1 MSGVVRRLDA
11 ILIDRI
17 AAGEVVER
25 PASALKELVEN
36 AIDAGAS
43 RIDIVLEA
51 GGKRLIRIVD
61 DGVGMDASDLGLAV
75 ERHATSKLPGGDLSI
90 IRTLGFR
97 GEALPSIGSVAR
109 LDIQSRPP
117 DASQGHR
124 ISVDCGVK
132 SGVSP
137 IGMAYGTRIE
147 VSDLFATIPARLKF
161 LKSDRSEAQ
170 AGAEMVRRLAM
181 AHPEIRFSL
190 HGDGIAG
197 FDYLAI
203 APGTNGLERL
213 GQVLGSDFTQN
224 ALAIEAI
231 REGFHLSGFCGLPT
245 MHRANAQHQ
254 YLFVNG
260 RPVRD
265 KLLQGAVRAA
275 YMDFLPASRHPV
287 LVLFL
292 NCDPQFV
299 DVNVHPAKTEVR
311 FVDAGLVRG
320 LMIGAL
326 KHALAGAMHR
336 ATTTGGTAALQVL
349 GERARPSNLDW
360 DWRTSPN
367 ASFQSPA
374 PTLSGM
380 SEPMARPFLMD
391 EPLRHQVEPQDAP
404 LGAARAQVHDTYI
417 LAQTA
422 QGLVIVDQHAAHERL
437 VYEKLKRGRASEG
450 IARQGLLIPHVIE
463 LEPRD
468 CTLLLEAS
476 ELLASFGLILEG
488 FGEGAICVREIPALL
503 KGDIGELIRDL
514 VDILAEHGAASPL
527 EKRLDH
533 VLATMA
539 CHHSVRAGRRLL
551 PEEMNALL
559 REMEA
564 TPGSGQCNHGRP
576 TYIELKLSDLEKL
589 FGRR

>member
-51 GGKRLIRIVD
+51 GGKKLIRIVD
-61 DGVGMDASDLGLAV
+61 DGVGMDAADLGLAV
-75 ERHATSKLPGGDLSI
+75 ERHATSKLPDGDLST

-109 LDIQSRPP
+109 LEIQSRPQ
-117 DASQGHR
+117 DAAQGHR
-124 ISVDCGVK
+124 ICVDCGVK
-132 SGVSP
+132 GGVAP

-161 LKSDRSEAQ
+161 LKSDRAEAQ

-190 HGDGIAG
+190 HGDGFTG
-197 FDYLAI
+197 FDYLAVP
-203 APGTNGLERL
+203 PGSNGLVRL

-224 ALAIEAI
+224 ALAIEAV

-254 YLFVNG
+254 YLYVNG

-275 YMDFLPASRHPV
+275 YMDYLPASRHPV
-287 LVLFL
+287 MVLFL

-326 KHALAGAMHR
+326 KNALAGAMHR

-349 GERARPSNLDW
+349 SERARPSHIDW
-360 DWRTSPN
+360 DWRASPN
-367 ASFQSPA
+367 APFQS

-380 SEPMARPFLMD
+380 SEPMARPFRMD
-391 EPLRHQVEPQDAP
+391 EAARAPTEAQDAP
-404 LGAARAQVHDTYI
+404 LGAARAQVHNTYI

-468 CTLLLEAS
+468 CALLVEAG
-476 ELLASFGLILEG
+476 ELLASFGLVLEG

-533 VLATMA
+533 VLATLA